1 MGVAVGVGVAVAEL
15 LAEGDGVG
23 DEELVGSVL
32 GVAGAVAVEEGS
44 GELEGTG
51 VPVAEGWLVSDADT
65 STGAAGGGAA
75 ASAIPAAIAAT
86 PPMAPSPSNTG
97 VQEEA

>member
-1 MGVAVGVGVAVAEL
+1 M
-15 LAEGDGVG
+15 
-23 DEELVGSVL
+23 GSVL
-32 GVAGAVAVEEGS
+32 GVAGAVTVEEGS

-51 VPVAEGWLVSDADT
+51 VPVAERWLVSGADT

-75 ASAIPAAIAAT
+75 ASAIPAAIAAM
-86 PPMAPSPSNTG
+86 PPMAPSPNNTG

>member
-1 MGVAVGVGVAVAEL
+1 VAEL

-23 DEELVGSVL
+23 DEELDVVGSAL
-32 GVAGAVAVEEGS
+32 GVTGAVTLEEGS

-51 VPVAEGWLVSDADT
+51 VPVAGWLVSDA
-65 STGAAGGGAA
+65 STGVAGGGAA
-75 ASAIPAAIAAT
+75 ASAIPATIAAM
-86 PPMAPSPSNTG
+86 PPTAPAPSNTG